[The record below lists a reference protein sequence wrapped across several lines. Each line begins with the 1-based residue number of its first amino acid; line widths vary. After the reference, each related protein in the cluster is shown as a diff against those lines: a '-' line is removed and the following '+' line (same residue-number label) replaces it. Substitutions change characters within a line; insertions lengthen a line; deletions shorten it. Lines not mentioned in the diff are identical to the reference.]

1 MITDG
6 NLLALQVLLVP
17 KKSVERYVS
26 EHGLSGSELFSR
38 AEALAGRY
46 RPNGRKKA
54 YDIIK
59 RDGLWLTYSDGL
71 IEKPVNMVIP
81 RTRLVALDGVADL
94 YITRD
99 GVKRV

>member
-17 KKSVERYVS
+17 KKSVERYVMDY
-26 EHGLSGSELFSR
+26 GLSGSELFSR
-38 AEALAGRY
+38 AEALAARY

-54 YDIIK
+54 YDVVK

-71 IEKPVNMVIP
+71 VEKPVNMVIP
-81 RTRLVALDGVADL
+81 RNWLRKLKGVADL
-94 YITRD
+94 YVTKD